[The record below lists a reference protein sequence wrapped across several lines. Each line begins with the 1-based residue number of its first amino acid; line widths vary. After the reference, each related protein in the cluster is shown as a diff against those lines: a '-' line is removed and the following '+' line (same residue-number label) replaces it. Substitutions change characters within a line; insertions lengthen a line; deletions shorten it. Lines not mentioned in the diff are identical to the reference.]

1 MPVAPMNPSEKRL
14 RPSPAPSP
22 TPSVHNNQSAS
33 QQQQKSDGSSTPPS
47 AHPSAANGG
56 GVRPAAPTAPAAKPR
71 PLRVISHFLLS
82 KTIGQ
87 GSMGKVKIATCTN
100 TGKQY
105 ACKIVPK
112 PLRDASAPPNS
123 ALIAGPTSFIG
134 AVPGSQRISTPLTNK
149 LEQED
154 QRIIREIAITL
165 LLSHPNIVPL
175 HEIVVSHD
183 HYYLFFEHIDGPQM
197 LDFIISHGRLKEKFA
212 RRFMRQIIS
221 AVDYCHQNSIV
232 HRDLKIENIL
242 IDKNGQIKLIDFG
255 LANLYSPKSLL
266 STFCGSLYFAAP
278 ELLSACKY
286 VGPEVDIWSM
296 GVIMYVLVCGRVPFD
311 DSSLPALHAKIKAGR
326 VEYPSF
332 LSEECIHML
341 SQMLTLDPSKRAT
354 IQTLQT
360 HPWITKD
367 GDIMAKTLL
376 PERQPLCAPF
386 DMDVIEHMCGF
397 QLGTPQQIVQNLTM
411 AVNNEVNADAAAE
424 RHPLIVSKR
433 LQAPPSAIVSVYRL
447 VSEKLAKE
455 RGHLITNVAES
466 SKESISS
473 NSRSGPVASPP
484 LSSSDMIIDS
494 STPIPTLPLAEPS
507 LPLSPPMELQNSS
520 TQPDDVAMRRTR
532 SLTVRFRNGEREI
545 VSTDTTH
552 ITQSARGSEAGP
564 SHLHHHG
571 PPSSSLNYNE
581 APSIFGTFS
590 RRRQKPRASVP
601 DTQYNIREI
610 QPIYSAVPAPPI
622 DRSQSS
628 PTGGQPD
635 SPLRSRQ
642 KEPKNFFSTLLSSL
656 TRGGRRRDSSD
667 TLTSSADMSIAGSS
681 ASTGLPALADS
692 APPAAIEG
700 VAGGGHLAQEPMP
713 RNSNVSYFDGPRNS
727 IDRGATLTSPH
738 STSKSSSSAF
748 GGIFRPRPLSA
759 LDHKDVD
766 RSVLPAGRLDDKI
779 KYIYFK
785 GFFTVK
791 NTSAQHPEDIRDD
804 FIRVLRILSERQGIT
819 YIERSGMIVVEFP
832 APTSPSNL
840 SLFRKRPKVEMI
852 STDMS
857 SDPRSAGLTPHTGGD
872 DLNSAPRPLEV
883 DLLTPIS
890 PPFQTYEAPIKLES
904 DIPMAATSSYAS
916 TQRPDSIHRMGS
928 SDLRGSLLAKTV
940 LPPSSLRP
948 SRDSTSFIDNNYTSD
963 MGTFGTDSTRT
974 NSPSVPTTSRTSTSS
989 VVPPRGISNPASRLG
1004 RQTAYQAVRF
1014 EIELCKI
1021 TWSGLYGV
1029 QFHRVTGD
1037 SWQYKRMCQ
1046 QMLDMVTL

>member
-100 TGKQY
+100 TGKQRRM
-105 ACKIVPK
+105 ALLLLVSNRMHARLCPN
-112 PLRDASAPPNS
+112 PFAMPRHHPNS

-221 AVDYCHQNSIV
+221 AVV

-332 LSEECIHML
+332 LSEEY
-341 SQMLTLDPSKRAT
+341 SAPRAT
-354 IQTLQT
+354 AS
-360 HPWITKD
+360 
-367 GDIMAKTLL
+367 M
-376 PERQPLCAPF
+376 CPF

-552 ITQSARGSEAGP
+552 ITQSARGSEA
-564 SHLHHHG
+564 
-571 PPSSSLNYNE
+571 

-610 QPIYSAVPAPPI
+610 QPIYSAVPAPSI

-681 ASTGLPALADS
+681 ASTGLPALADP

-948 SRDSTSFIDNNYTSD
+948 SRDSTPFIDNNYTSD